1 MIRVAPEFIEW
12 LNGTLAGEGIRVRV
26 LNAEKN
32 ELEIERAG
40 VAGRYVVAGNTELAM
55 RVDLLRLTAGTG
67 VAA

>member
-26 LNAEKN
+26 LNAERN
-32 ELEIERAG
+32 ELEIEGAG
-40 VAGRYVVAGNTELAM
+40 FIGRYFVAGNTELAM
-55 RVDLLRLTAGTG
+55 RVDLLRLGADAG